1 MKRTNR
7 QCSEPKYSLFTSCKE
22 QKKTFNNTNTLIV
35 NSAIN
40 FHVSDQYDE
49 SDG

>member
-1 MKRTNR
+1 ME
-7 QCSEPKYSLFTSCKE
+7 CSQPKFSLFTSCKE
-22 QKKTFNNTNTLIV
+22 QKKTFNNINALIV
-35 NSAIN
+35 NSVTN